1 MMAYRGVRRV
11 FLPCEQK
18 DQKSPER
25 NELETAL
32 GQLVIAG
39 SGLVATRTDCLRTS
53 ARAQGDL
60 DTLVVGAEPG
70 LVVNES
76 GKTVAAIQNREE
88 LEHEMEACEDR
99 NQQDKPRRPCAA
111 PRPGTLLPGP

>member
-39 SGLVATRTDCLRTS
+39 SGLVATRTNCLRTF
-53 ARAQGDL
+53 ARAHCDL
-60 DTLVVGAEPG
+60 DTLVVGAEPA
-70 LVVNES
+70 LVVNKS
-76 GKTVAAIQNREE
+76 RKTVAAIQNREE
-88 LEHEMEACEDR
+88 LEHGAETCEDR
-99 NQQDKPRRPCAA
+99 NQQDKPHRPCAT
-111 PRPGTLLPGP
+111 P